1 MKKVLILGYSSMIG
15 GVETYIANL
24 LKYID
29 KKKFTVDLL
38 VQDDITGIN
47 AERIKNN
54 YNKIFIVENL
64 KRHPFKAYRTLV
76 KIYKENNYDV
86 IYMCLST
93 ASSFLYALPA
103 KKYIQDVKIVV
114 HSHNGSDK
122 KIFQHLLFRGTLNKM
137 ADKKLACSKL
147 AAEWMYGKK
156 ELKKDKVVLINN
168 AIESDMFLF
177 NKNIRKKI
185 REDLKLNDNQFL
197 IGHVGRFNEQK
208 NHTELLDIFFELLK
222 KDKSFKL
229 LLIGDGELK
238 NQIISKSKEIGIF
251 DKIIFLEAKKNIY
264 DYYQAMDLFIMPSI
278 FEGLPIVGIEA
289 QTSGLKCI
297 FSKNI
302 TEESNI
308 TGNVSFVE
316 LENHNEWCNQ
326 IIEKRNNYTISGR
339 TDNKIIKSLI
349 ESGYDLKNETKKIE
363 NIFDS
368 LIN

>member
-1 MKKVLILGYSSMIG
+1 MKKILIFGYSSMIG

-29 KKKFTVDLL
+29 KNNFIIDLL
-38 VQDDITGIN
+38 VQDEITGIN

-54 YNKIFIVENL
+54 YNKILLVENF
-64 KRHPFKAYRTLV
+64 KKHPLKAYKSLK

-93 ASSFLYALPA
+93 ASSFIYALPA
-103 KKYIQDVKIVV
+103 KKYIQNVKIIV

-122 KIFQHLLFRGTLNKM
+122 KIIQHLLFRRILNKKT
-137 ADKKLACSKL
+137 DKKLACSKL

-156 ELKKDKVVLINN
+156 EVKKDKVILINN

-177 NKNIRKKI
+177 NENIRKKI
-185 REDLKLNDNQFL
+185 RKDLKLNDNQFL

-208 NHTELLDIFFELLK
+208 NHTELLDIFSELLK
-222 KDKSFKL
+222 KDENFML

-238 NQIISKSKEIGIF
+238 NQIITKSKEIGIF
-251 DKIIFLEAKKNIY
+251 DKIIFLDAKKNIY

-297 FSKNI
+297 FSRNI
-302 TEESNI
+302 TDESNI

-316 LENHNEWCNQ
+316 LGNHTEWCNQ
-326 IIEKRNNYTISGR
+326 IIEKRNNYTISDR
-339 TDNKIIKSLI
+339 TNNKIIKSLI
-349 ESGYDLKNETKKIE
+349 ENGYDLKNETKKIE
-363 NIFDS
+363 NIFNS

>member
-1 MKKVLILGYSSMIG
+1 M
-15 GVETYIANL
+15 
-24 LKYID
+24 
-29 KKKFTVDLL
+29 
-38 VQDDITGIN
+38 
-47 AERIKNN
+47 
-54 YNKIFIVENL
+54 NK
-64 KRHPFKAYRTLV
+64 
-76 KIYKENNYDV
+76 
-86 IYMCLST
+86 
-93 ASSFLYALPA
+93 
-103 KKYIQDVKIVV
+103 
-114 HSHNGSDK
+114 
-122 KIFQHLLFRGTLNKM
+122 
-137 ADKKLACSKL
+137 
-147 AAEWMYGKK
+147 
-156 ELKKDKVVLINN
+156 
-168 AIESDMFLF
+168 
-177 NKNIRKKI
+177 
-185 REDLKLNDNQFL
+185 
-197 IGHVGRFNEQK
+197 K